1 MKKNFKNKLVG
12 CMVLTTLVGILAV
25 PSLAQVGQKMA
36 YLNYNN
42 MKVTLNGQTL
52 NLKDSNG
59 NAVEPFTIDGT
70 TYLPLASISQALGVN
85 VSWDGS
91 TNTVALTTTTP
102 STSGNT
108 ASPTIN
114 TTTTTTQ
121 SISMDKAK
129 EIALNH
135 AGLTASQATFFKSIL
150 DWENGRQVYDIEFY
164 SGNKEYDYEIDVA
177 TGTILSYDY
186 DIEGYINTPVTPST
200 PGTPTQSTGDIG
212 ATKAKEIALNHAGV
226 ASSNA
231 VFLNAKLDYDDGRR
245 VYDVEFYSGN
255 KEYDYE
261 IDAASGT
268 IISFDYDI
276 EGYVNT
282 PAQSTN
288 DIGANKAKEI
298 ALNHAGVAA
307 SNAVFLNA
315 KLDYDDGRRVYDVEF
330 YSGNKEYDYE
340 IDAASGT
347 IISFDYDVESYTPS
361 QSAGT
366 SSGSYISEA
375 AAKQIV
381 EQKAGTTGIY
391 REFKLDRDDGRTV
404 YEGELRSGITE
415 YDFTIDATSGT
426 ILEWEIDR
434 G

>member
-1 MKKNFKNKLVG
+1 M
-12 CMVLTTLVGILAV
+12 
-25 PSLAQVGQKMA
+25 
-36 YLNYNN
+36 
-42 MKVTLNGQTL
+42 
-52 NLKDSNG
+52 
-59 NAVEPFTIDGT
+59 
-70 TYLPLASISQALGVN
+70 
-85 VSWDGS
+85 
-91 TNTVALTTTTP
+91 
-102 STSGNT
+102 
-108 ASPTIN
+108 
-114 TTTTTTQ
+114 
-121 SISMDKAK
+121 
-129 EIALNH
+129 
-135 AGLTASQATFFKSIL
+135 
-150 DWENGRQVYDIEFY
+150 
-164 SGNKEYDYEIDVA
+164 A

-186 DIEGYINTPVTPST
+186 DIEGYVNTPA
-200 PGTPTQSTGDIG
+200 QSTGDIG

-226 ASSNA
+226 AS
-231 VFLNAKLDYDDGRR
+231 
-245 VYDVEFYSGN
+245 
-255 KEYDYE
+255 
-261 IDAASGT
+261 
-268 IISFDYDI
+268 
-276 EGYVNT
+276 
-282 PAQSTN
+282 
-288 DIGANKAKEI
+288 
-298 ALNHAGVAA
+298 

-404 YEGELRSGITE
+404 YEGELRSGTIE

-426 ILEWEIDR
+426 ILEWEVDR

>member
-12 CMVLTTLVGILAV
+12 CMVVTTLVGILAV
-25 PSLAQVGQKMA
+25 PSLAQVGQKTA

-59 NAVEPFTIDGT
+59 NPVEPFTIDGT
-70 TYLPLASISQALGVN
+70 TYLPLASVSQALGVN
-85 VSWDGS
+85 VAWDGN
-91 TNTVALTTTTP
+91 TNTVILTT
-102 STSGNT
+102 SSAGNT
-108 ASPTIN
+108 TTNTTN
-114 TTTTTTQ
+114 TTTTQ
-121 SISMDKAK
+121 NIGMDKAK

-135 AGLTASQATFFKSIL
+135 AGLTASQATFFKTML
-150 DWENGRQVYDIEFY
+150 DWENGKQVYDIEFY
-164 SGNKEYDYEIDVA
+164 SGNKEYDYEIDMA
-177 TGTILSYDY
+177 TGTILSY
-186 DIEGYINTPVTPST
+186 
-200 PGTPTQSTGDIG
+200 
-212 ATKAKEIALNHAGV
+212 
-226 ASSNA
+226 
-231 VFLNAKLDYDDGRR
+231 
-245 VYDVEFYSGN
+245 
-255 KEYDYE
+255 
-261 IDAASGT
+261 
-268 IISFDYDI
+268 DYDI

-307 SNAVFLNA
+307 SNAVFLTA

-340 IDAASGT
+340 IDAADGS

-361 QSAGT
+361 QNTST

-404 YEGELRSGITE
+404 YEGELRSGTTE
-415 YDFTIDATSGT
+415 YEFTIDATSGT
-426 ILEWEIDR
+426 ILEWDVDR
-434 G
+434 T

>member
-1 MKKNFKNKLVG
+1 MKKNLKNKLVG
-12 CMVLTTLVGILAV
+12 CMVVTTLVGILAV
-25 PSLAQVGQKMA
+25 PSLAQVGQKTA

-59 NAVEPFTIDGT
+59 NPVEPFTIDGT
-70 TYLPLASISQALGVN
+70 TYLPLASVSQALGVN
-85 VSWDGS
+85 VAWDGT
-91 TNTVALTTTTP
+91 TNTVILTT
-102 STSGNT
+102 SSAGNT
-108 ASPTIN
+108 TTNTTNTTN
-114 TTTTTTQ
+114 TTTTQ
-121 SISMDKAK
+121 NIGMDKAK
-129 EIALNH
+129 QIALNH
-135 AGLTASQATFFKSIL
+135 AGLTASQATFFKTML
-150 DWENGRQVYDIEFY
+150 DWENGKQVYDIEFY
-164 SGNKEYDYEIDVA
+164 SGNKEYDYEIDMA
-177 TGTILSYDY
+177 TGTILSY
-186 DIEGYINTPVTPST
+186 
-200 PGTPTQSTGDIG
+200 
-212 ATKAKEIALNHAGV
+212 
-226 ASSNA
+226 
-231 VFLNAKLDYDDGRR
+231 
-245 VYDVEFYSGN
+245 
-255 KEYDYE
+255 
-261 IDAASGT
+261 
-268 IISFDYDI
+268 DYDI

-288 DIGANKAKEI
+288 DIGADKAKEI

-340 IDAASGT
+340 IDAADGS

-361 QSAGT
+361 QNTST

-404 YEGELRSGITE
+404 YEGELRSGTTE
-415 YDFTIDATSGT
+415 YEFTIDATSGT
-426 ILEWEIDR
+426 ILEWDVDR
-434 G
+434 T